1 MIKKRGAYFA
11 AVTAAG
17 LLFVAGCGGSQTPA
31 FPDVITVRSAEPS
44 VITVQ
49 GAETVKIV
57 PDMAQVRFGISTQ
70 AKDAKECQQ
79 KNSEDLKQVIDFLKQ
94 SGIPEES
101 LQTSNYGMN
110 PIYDYTSG
118 RTAVGYEMQTTI
130 IVSDITIEET
140 GTLIGA
146 CVDRGINNIDSISY
160 LSSQY
165 ETCYEEAL
173 VKAIETA
180 RQKAQTMAQASGCTL
195 GPVVRVQENSSS
207 QAAKYD
213 NTFVARSLSS
223 GMADV
228 VMEPGQVSIEA
239 QVSVDFSIEP
249 AS

>member
-1 MIKKRGAYFA
+1 MIKRGKYSA
-11 AVTAAG
+11 AVTALG
-17 LLFVAGCGGSQTPA
+17 LLFLTGCGGAQTPA
-31 FPDVITVRSAEPS
+31 FPDVITVQNTEQN
-44 VITVQ
+44 VISVQ
-49 GAETVKIV
+49 GSETVKTV
-57 PDMAQVRFGISTQ
+57 PDMAQIRFGVSTQ
-70 AKDAKECQQ
+70 AEDAKTCQQ
-79 KNSEDLKQVIDFLKQ
+79 KNSEDLKRVIDFLKE

-165 ETCYEEAL
+165 EACYQEAL
-173 VKAIETA
+173 GKAIETA

-195 GPVVRVQENSSS
+195 GPVVRVQEHSSS
-207 QAAKYD
+207 QAAKYE
-213 NTFVARSLSS
+213 NSYVARSLST

-239 QVSVDFSIEP
+239 QVSVDFSIQP
-249 AS
+249 AP